1 MSCTIQITQSTH
13 IACSMISISSYI
25 YSIIQDL
32 QLIYKA
38 GAWKYSRRCATRIFP
53 RSCLVNQLYIL
64 NNTVNV
70 LCHAYPPVRAEF
82 SFTKTIGAL
91 SRNMSDMMDE
101 GDIHRKT
108 IKTYKGGISHM
119 DLSNK
124 NINHYCTEG
133 RILFP
138 CFYQTEVSLNAR
150 LFKNKQKY

>member
-1 MSCTIQITQSTH
+1 MFGHFKLYLQYYLGSVT
-13 IACSMISISSYI
+13 
-25 YSIIQDL
+25 DL
-32 QLIYKA
+32 QGRGMEIY
-38 GAWKYSRRCATRIFP
+38 ATRIFP
-53 RSCLVNQLYIL
+53 HPCLVNQLQIL

-70 LCHAYPPVRAEF
+70 LCHAYPAVRVEF

-101 GDIHRKT
+101 GNIHRKT
-108 IKTYKGGISHM
+108 VKTYKGGISHM

-124 NINHYCTEG
+124 NIKHYCIEG

-138 CFYQTEVSLNAR
+138 YFYQTEVSLNAH

>member
-13 IACSMISISSYI
+13 IACSMIFISSYI
-25 YSIIQDL
+25 YSNIQDL

-38 GAWKYSRRCATRIFP
+38 GTGNIR
-53 RSCLVNQLYIL
+53 VNQLHIL

-70 LCHAYPPVRAEF
+70 LCHAYPAVRVEF

-91 SRNMSDMMDE
+91 SRNMSDMMVE

-108 IKTYKGGISHM
+108 VKTYKGGISHM

-124 NINHYCTEG
+124 NINHYCFEG

-138 CFYQTEVSLNAR
+138 YLYQTEVSLNAR